1 MSNVIHNNTF
11 AKTIIQNRMI
21 QHILFWVLSFFIL
34 LNIFAYG
41 DHLGKTDYIYAI
53 LFHIPLVIVAYLNL
67 RFLLPKFL
75 SKKRYWSYVILIIP
89 TIVLTAWFSQFMFE
103 KLVDYIFPGYFFIS
117 YFEFRDYVLFILIYL
132 SVSTLLK
139 MSKGW
144 FELMETQRQLNQLKE
159 ENLTTELMALKSQ
172 INPHFLF
179 NSLNSIYSLSLDNEA
194 ITPKIIL
201 KLSELLRFFLYETS
215 EEKIS
220 LEKEIYH
227 LGNYI
232 DLQKIRVSEQ
242 AEVRFEQSGDYENFN
257 IAPLLL
263 LPLVENGFK
272 HGIKGDVENAFI
284 HIFSTIEND
293 TFIFSVKNNKGMVDK
308 ISDDKFKGIGLKNV
322 KRRLDLIYPKRH
334 VFDVK
339 ENEKT
344 FFITLKIQLR

>member
-1 MSNVIHNNTF
+1 MTSVNYNNTF
-11 AKTIIQNRMI
+11 AKKIIQNRVV
-21 QHILFWVLSFFIL
+21 QHTLFWSLSFFVL

-41 DHLGKTDYIYAI
+41 EHLGKTDYIYAI
-53 LFHIPLVIVAYLNL
+53 LFHIPLVLVVYFNL

-75 SKKRYWSYVILIIP
+75 SQKRYWSYFILIIP
-89 TIVLTAWFSQFMFE
+89 TLSMIAWFSQFMFE
-103 KLVDYIFPGYFFIS
+103 RLVDYIFPGYFFIS
-117 YFEFRDYVLFILIYL
+117 YFEFQDYVLFILIYL
-132 SVSTLLK
+132 FVSTLLK

-144 FELMETQRQLNQLKE
+144 FELMETQQQLNLLKE

-201 KLSELLRFFLYETS
+201 KLSELLRFMLYEAS
-215 EEKIS
+215 EEKVS

-232 DLQKIRVSEQ
+232 DLQRIRVSEQ
-242 AEVRFEQSGDYENFN
+242 AEIKFEQTRDYDDFK

-284 HIFSTIEND
+284 HISSTIENG
-293 TFIFSVKNNKGMVDK
+293 TFVFSVKNNKGIVDE
-308 ISDDKFKGIGLKNV
+308 ITDDKFKGIGLKNV
-322 KRRLDLIYPKRH
+322 KRRLALIYPERH
-334 VFDVK
+334 GLK
-339 ENEKT
+339 IEENEKT